1 METPQKTELWYDP
14 AIPLLIVSVKKKKK
28 TLIQKGYLQP
38 DVQSSM
44 INIQYMEAT

>member
-14 AIPLLIVSVKKKKK
+14 AIPLLSVSGKKKK